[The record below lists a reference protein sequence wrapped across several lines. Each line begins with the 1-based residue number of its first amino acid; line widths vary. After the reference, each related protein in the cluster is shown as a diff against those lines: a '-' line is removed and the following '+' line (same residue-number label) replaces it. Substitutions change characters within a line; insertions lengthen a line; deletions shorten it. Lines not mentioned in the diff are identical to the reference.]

1 MFSMGNQEN
10 WQTFH
15 RFMAIPA
22 TTTWEDP
29 NTIDDKTGIAGDDDP
44 LDICEI
50 GNAVANCG
58 EVKKVKPLGAFALLD
73 KGETDWKVIAID
85 VCHPL
90 ATKLSDIGDVEKAL
104 PGFLESLKS
113 CE

>member
-1 MFSMGNQEN
+1 
-10 WQTFH
+10 
-15 RFMAIPA
+15 
-22 TTTWEDP
+22 
-29 NTIDDKTGIAGDDDP
+29 
-44 LDICEI
+44 
-50 GNAVANCG
+50 
-58 EVKKVKPLGAFALLD
+58 VKPLGAFALLD

-113 CE
+113 WYVRYKVPEGKGENTIGLGGELMTRQ